1 MGYSK
6 VRQVVDQTK
15 GGPNNPSLILSL
27 HQALDFSRPFVN
39 FVEPFK
45 QSMSYKNIVFAKWGP
60 GLCHPLLQP
69 IFANPICNLVLLLHL
84 NNFYAEKIK

>member
-1 MGYSK
+1 M
-6 VRQVVDQTK
+6 RQVVDQIK

-45 QSMSYKNIVFAKWGP
+45 HAMSYKKHCFCKMGPRIVSSFAATYFCEP
-60 GLCHPLLQP
+60 ELQFSFAAASQQFLCRKNQ
-69 IFANPICNLVLLLHL
+69 I
-84 NNFYAEKIK
+84 KI